1 MSLVMYKPLKP
12 APLRAQLTRYAAL
25 REAAE

>member
-1 MSLVMYKPLKP
+1 MYKPLKL